1 MNMLKTLFT
10 VLALSFSLNSL
21 AITDDEQV
29 EFSDGLT
36 EGKMKVVEKFV
47 NADKNIVNEKF
58 FRYKWHQT
66 EAKWKL

>member
-1 MNMLKTLFT
+1 MNMLKTLFA

-36 EGKMKVVEKFV
+36 EGTRSR
-47 NADKNIVNEKF
+47 ARLPASGI
-58 FRYKWHQT
+58 W
-66 EAKWKL
+66 